1 MNTNQNINENLIPSE
16 NQKTSSSSESMS
28 EINKKFNI
36 YDKITNLI
44 IEQLKKGHI
53 AWENPVID
61 GCRPQNLISG
71 HIYRGLN
78 PLLLSL
84 SDTPYFITFN
94 QIQEIGASLKKGS
107 KSFPVVFWKPF
118 VKEVIKEDG
127 EKEEDILFCLKY
139 YNVFKITDIDNIPA
153 KYLERTKAAS
163 NDFKEIP
170 TAEEIMKN
178 FKTCPR
184 IETTGGTP
192 CYSPS
197 LDIIKIPAREAF
209 KSSNSFF
216 SVIFHECCHAT
227 GHFSRLNRF
236 NDEGQ
241 SFAFG
246 SKSYAKE
253 ELTAELGASFLM
265 AETGEKL
272 NIENHAAY
280 IESWLG
286 KLQNDNKLLLTA
298 AGKAEKAVNY
308 ILNSSEANS

>member
-1 MNTNQNINENLIPSE
+1 MNNNQNINENLNPTE
-16 NQKTSSSSESMS
+16 NQKISSSSESRS
-28 EINKKFNI
+28 EINNKFNI
-36 YDKITNLI
+36 YEKVTNLI

-61 GCRPQNLISG
+61 GCRPQNLITG

-84 SDTPYFITFN
+84 SDTPYFLTFN
-94 QIQEIGASLKKGS
+94 QILDIGASLKKGS

-118 VKEVIKEDG
+118 VKEVVTEDG
-127 EKEEDILFCLKY
+127 EKEEDVLFCLKY
-139 YNVFKITDIDNIPA
+139 YNVFKITDVENIPA
-153 KYLERTKAAS
+153 KYLEKTKIAT
-163 NDFKEIP
+163 NEVKDIL
-170 TAEEIMKN
+170 TAEEIVKG

-184 IETTGGTP
+184 IETTQGTP

-197 LDIIKIPAREAF
+197 LDIVKIPAKE
-209 KSSNSFF
+209 FF
-216 SVIFHECCHAT
+216 RISRNYYSTLYHELTHSV
-227 GHFSRLNRF
+227 GHSSRLNRF
-236 NDEGQ
+236 ADEGQ

-246 SKSYAKE
+246 SKTYAKE

-272 NIENHAAY
+272 DIENHAAY
-280 IESWLG
+280 IESWL
-286 KLQNDNKLLLTA
+286 KALQNDNKLLLNA

-308 ILNSSEANS
+308 ILNRTA

>member
-1 MNTNQNINENLIPSE
+1 MNNNQNLNENLNPSE
-16 NQKTSSSSESMS
+16 IKTTSGSRESRS
-28 EINKKFNI
+28 EINNKFNI
-36 YDKITNLI
+36 YEKVTNLI

-61 GCRPQNLISG
+61 GCRPQNLITG

-94 QIQEIGASLKKGS
+94 QIQDIGANLKKGS

-118 VKEVIKEDG
+118 VKEVVAEDG
-127 EKEEDILFCLKY
+127 EKEEDVLFCLKY
-139 YNVFKITDIDNIPA
+139 YNVFKITDVNNIPA
-153 KYLERTKAAS
+153 KYLERAKTVS

-170 TAEEIMKN
+170 TAEEIIRN
-178 FKTCPR
+178 YKTCPK
-184 IETTGGTP
+184 IETAQGTP

-197 LDIIKIPAREAF
+197 LDTIRIPAKDSFVSANAYYSTLSHEAIH
-209 KSSNSFF
+209 S
-216 SVIFHECCHAT
+216 T
-227 GHFSRLNRF
+227 GHMGRLNRF

-246 SKSYAKE
+246 SKTYAKE

-280 IESWLG
+280 IKSWLER
-286 KLQNDNKLLLTA
+286 LQNDNKLLLIA

-308 ILNSSEANS
+308 ILNR